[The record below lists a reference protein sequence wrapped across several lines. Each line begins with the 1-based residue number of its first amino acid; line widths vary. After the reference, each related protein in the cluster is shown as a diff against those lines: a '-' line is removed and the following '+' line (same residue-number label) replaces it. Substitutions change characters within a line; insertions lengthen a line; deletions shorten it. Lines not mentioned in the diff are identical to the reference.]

1 VKSSGHMARRTKII
15 CTIGPASGSTTVIE
29 KLIEAGMNVARL
41 NLSHGDHDEHARYV
55 QEIRKISQRLGIN
68 VAVLIDLPGSKYR
81 VGELKNGQAEL
92 EKGSHIVL
100 TTRQVEGNAS
110 LVPVN
115 IPHLPRDVRVDGI
128 ILLDDGAIQLRV
140 LSKVGTEI
148 KCLVKVGGTLKNG
161 RGIVVPGMRASGPF
175 ITDTLK
181 QHILFAIREQPEYIA
196 LSFVS
201 DADDVA
207 QVRDVLKSEGADIP
221 IIAKIE
227 RGIAVKN
234 FDSILAASDGIM
246 VARGDLGVD
255 IPLEKVPIVQKEVIR
270 KCNKAGKPVITA
282 TQMLESMISA
292 YRPTRA
298 EVTDVANAIFDGT
311 DATMLSAETSVG
323 KYPVQAVKIMAKIAQ
338 EAESSLPYD
347 QMLAEKGRWLEQK
360 IAELIAYNAC
370 HTAQSLGAAAIV
382 AFTQSGS
389 TAGRV
394 SKFRPRVPI
403 LAISPDNVEC
413 GRLMLWWG
421 VNPVQIIEVPLVEDL
436 FATAVSLTQELGLAK
451 SGDVIVITGG
461 IPIGMVGS
469 TNLLKVERIP

>member
-1 VKSSGHMARRTKII
+1 MKSSGYMARRTKII
-15 CTIGPASGSTTVIE
+15 CTIGPASGSATVVE

-41 NLSHGDHDEHARYV
+41 NLSHGDHEEHARYV
-55 QEIRKISQRLGIN
+55 QEIREISQQLGIN

-100 TTRQVEGNAS
+100 TTRQVEGNAL

-115 IPHLPRDVRVDGI
+115 IAHLPRDVHVDGI

-140 LSKVGTEI
+140 ISKVGTEI

-161 RGIVVPGMRASGPF
+161 RGIVVPGMRASEPF

-201 DADDVA
+201 NADDVS
-207 QVRDVLKSEGADIP
+207 QVRAALKSEGAEIP

-255 IPLEKVPIVQKEVIR
+255 IPLEKVPLVQKDVIR

-338 EAESSLPYD
+338 EAEGSLPYD
-347 QMLAEKGRWLEQK
+347 QMLAEKGRWLEQE

-394 SKFRPRVPI
+394 SKFRPRAPI

-421 VNPVQIIEVPLVEDL
+421 VNPVQIVEVPLVEDL

-461 IPIGMVGS
+461 IPIGVVGS